1 MVHDFLS
8 VHYHRTQFDFI
19 LSKQGLY
26 SKRRSVNGVRERRV
40 YRGTPSNKMTESEI
54 EDKARLVIEASQVM
68 RSHYCRTSSRRQY
81 LPAGV
86 HLADLYR
93 EFLKS
98 VTEDERKPSHTWF
111 YTFCGSNY
119 NLGTHKPKSDR

>member
-1 MVHDFLS
+1 M
-8 VHYHRTQFDFI
+8 
-19 LSKQGLY
+19 
-26 SKRRSVNGVRERRV
+26 REKCV
-40 YRGTPSNKMTESEI
+40 YRGVPANKIQDSEI
-54 EDKARLVIEASQVM
+54 ADKARFVIEGSQVT

-98 VTEDERKPSHTWF
+98 LTEDEKKLSHTWF
-111 YTFCGSNY
+111 YTFCGTNY
-119 NLGTHKPKSDR
+119 NLGTHKPKSDK